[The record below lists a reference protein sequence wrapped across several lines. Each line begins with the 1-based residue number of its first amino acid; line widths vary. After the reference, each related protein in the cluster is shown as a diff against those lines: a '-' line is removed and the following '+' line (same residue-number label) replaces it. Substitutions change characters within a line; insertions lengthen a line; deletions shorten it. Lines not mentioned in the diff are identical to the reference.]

1 MHTILCML
9 EQKYRSTR
17 HAKYVCNYHLV
28 WIPKYRKRILTE
40 EVKKD
45 LNEIIYSIAI
55 DHDIKILQLNIMPD
69 HVHLFISTVPRYS
82 PSYLANLL
90 KGVSARKLGMKH
102 PELKRKDG
110 IWTRSYF
117 ISTHGHV
124 SSDTIKKYIE
134 EQGE

>member
-1 MHTILCML
+1 MQNIYAIIISFGYQSIANAIL
-9 EQKYRSTR
+9 
-17 HAKYVCNYHLV
+17 
-28 WIPKYRKRILTE
+28 IE
-40 EVKKD
+40 EVKED
-45 LNEIIYSIAI
+45 LKEIIYSIAE
-55 DHDIKILQLNIMPD
+55 DHDIKILELEIMPD

-90 KGVSARKLGMKH
+90 KGVSARKLRIKH

-117 ISTHGHV
+117 VV

-134 EQGE
+134 EQGESENEEN